1 MAGILCIRHFSIK
14 VFHQFFLNTS
24 NIYSQPLPMKC
35 KAMIGSTTSQ
45 SPSYETAEVMEQLFS
60 DTLLRLWRFGA
71 DTPYYGTDEFRDVRR
86 DTYTYKH
93 TCMYVCMY
101 VHTHMHIYTVKVAIY
116 IYNYVSIDRKMYI
129 DTYFSICIYTHAH
142 SNAIHIHIRDNI
154 EHALNTIALCSYEC
168 LAMF

>member
-1 MAGILCIRHFSIK
+1 MAGILCIQHFSIK

-24 NIYSQPLPMKC
+24 NIYSQPPPMKC

-71 DTPYYGTDEFRDVRR
+71 DTLYYGTDEFRDVRR

-101 VHTHMHIYTVKVAIY
+101 VRTYTHAYLYSESCNIYISIY
-116 IYNYVSIDRKMYI
+116 IYFRRAVI
-129 DTYFSICIYTHAH
+129 
-142 SNAIHIHIRDNI
+142 
-154 EHALNTIALCSYEC
+154 LCSQTPPAAC
-168 LAMF
+168 LRWTRNLALLQRAARGVS

>member
-71 DTPYYGTDEFRDVRR
+71 DTLYYGTDEFRDVRR

-101 VHTHMHIYTVKVAIY
+101 VHTHMHIYTVKVAIPY
-116 IYNYVSIDRKMYI
+116 GRKFWRGIYFGGLAVLRAIRQ
-129 DTYFSICIYTHAH
+129 YF
-142 SNAIHIHIRDNI
+142 IRQN
-154 EHALNTIALCSYEC
+154 
-168 LAMF
+168 